1 MRSLVRP
8 AAPPRLPAVY
18 GYTLVRR
25 LAVRR
30 WSELFLAR
38 AAGQA
43 EDAAPDYVVKRARQT
58 GVDPGLSRALL
69 GREAQIASTVCQP
82 NLVTLLDAG
91 LEENPPFIVLPYLP
105 GPTLEQLPTGQAT
118 SIPQALWYV
127 RQIAAALAALHDA
140 GWLHGDVKP
149 ANVII
154 SPQGHATLIDLGLAR
169 RLDSAECRC
178 DQWLA
183 GDPAWMAP
191 ESFQP
196 ASRLTAAADLYIL
209 GLVLFHLV
217 QGTRQLPV
225 DPRVNPRQA
234 ISELRTIR
242 PDLAREPAG
251 LLAKLLAHE
260 PLRRPSAS
268 ELVETLSRLEIE
280 SLMQW

>member
-8 AAPPRLPAVY
+8 SASARFPAVA

-25 LAVRR
+25 LAAGG

-43 EDAAPDYVVKRARQT
+43 EHATPDYVVKRVRQT
-58 GVDPGLSRALL
+58 GVDPGLARALL
-69 GREAQIASTVCQP
+69 QREAQIASTVAQA

-91 LEENPPFIVLPYLP
+91 LAENPPFIVLPYLP
-105 GPTLEQLPTGQAT
+105 GPTLEQLQIGSAI
-118 SIPQALWYV
+118 SLPQALWYV
-127 RQIAAALAALHDA
+127 RQIAAALAALHA
-140 GWLHGDVKP
+140 TGWLHGDVKP
-149 ANVII
+149 ANVIV

-183 GDPAWMAP
+183 GDPGWMAP

-196 ASRLTAAADLYIL
+196 RSQLTAAADLYSIGIIL
-209 GLVLFHLV
+209 FQLL
-217 QGTRQLPV
+217 QGTKPLPV
-225 DPRVNPRQA
+225 EPRVNPRQA

-251 LLAKLLAHE
+251 LLANLLAHE
-260 PLRRPSAS
+260 PLRRPSAN

-280 SLMQW
+280 SLMKW